1 MVIEAIIAVGKKFG
15 IKFRILPD
23 YETILEAQFKPQ
35 RVYAGL
41 IKFEWQSRPADM
53 KAEIRCNEHGIT
65 KANYYYR
72 LRRVRKACLEAC
84 NSEPAFVEFPIPA
97 ALPTAMPSI
106 DSSDVKPVAVLR
118 NSKGLVLEV
127 YNHTSADIIRSI
139 LEVLVHAE

>member
-1 MVIEAIIAVGKKFG
+1 MALAKRII
-15 IKFRILPD
+15 
-23 YETILEAQFKPQ
+23 TIA
-35 RVYAGL
+35 YAGL
-41 IKFEWQSRPADM
+41 EKHAWKLVIQNQLF
-53 KAEIRCNEHGIT
+53 I
-65 KANYYYR
+65 
-72 LRRVRKACLEAC
+72 
-84 NSEPAFVEFPIPA
+84 EFNAPA